1 MPAMRRPVGRSERSI
16 ASANSATKI
25 GTDPFSTPA
34 SDDAIHCWPTV
45 ISVIGM
51 AIWTTPVTTSGFR
64 WLRSAPVAPDRI
76 ASGQT
81 VSAPSVTRDQTIM
94 PGLSSRSAIS
104 LNR

>member
-1 MPAMRRPVGRSERSI
+1 MPATRRPVGRSERSST
-16 ASANSATKI
+16 SANSATKM

-45 ISVIGM
+45 MSVIGM
-51 AIWTTPVTTSGFR
+51 AIWTMPVTTSGFR
-64 WLRSAPVAPDRI
+64 WPRMAPVAPVRI

-81 VSAPSVTRDQTIM
+81 VSAPRVTRDQTIT
-94 PGLSSRSAIS
+94 PGPTSRSAIS